1 MTTDEG
7 RELLCNIQ
15 RPYCR
20 PAHRNFASEVL
31 CRRLYEHHINFSA
44 IFSPTCRSPDSL
56 QEMAGPPPSPCA
68 SHSEVSGRLGTR
80 KFGPNANQNLLLSP
94 LRVVISLAM
103 AGPLHL
109 PPTMATSTGLRFV
122 MFLAFVRRVKQ
133 VRSAGSTAPRN
144 WRRDRL
150 SRCCSRPSPS
160 ACRHSRR
167 RDNCRR
173 FCRQG
178 SYSQTCSATPRRP

>member
-1 MTTDEG
+1 MCWQPQADRTKDQAT
-7 RELLCNIQ
+7 RSQLILLPAYLSK
-15 RPYCR
+15 RPNVNR
-20 PAHRNFASEVL
+20 RNCAIRLWLVL
-31 CRRLYEHHINFSA
+31 APISSLVSRATMSGARRLTVAYQAATFLEHDHLESA
-44 IFSPTCRSPDSL
+44 ACRKFL
-56 QEMAGPPPSPCA
+56 GHGEAAPPSTDNG
-68 SHSEVSGRLGTR
+68 HIHGV
-80 KFGPNANQNLLLSP
+80 
-94 LRVVISLAM
+94 
-103 AGPLHL
+103 
-109 PPTMATSTGLRFV
+109 RFV

-133 VRSAGSTAPRN
+133 IHSFGSTAPRN
-144 WRRDRL
+144 RRTDRL